1 VASSN
6 SYLVLIKTIGPKQN
20 ITPSRYMRVT
30 ELTGMNLYP
39 ELFGFHFVSAVYIRS
54 SNQKSNFEMEA

>member
-1 VASSN
+1 M
-6 SYLVLIKTIGPKQN
+6 
-20 ITPSRYMRVT
+20 PSRYMRVT